1 MQNVIINFCPIHRRV
16 LKFIFIVDHVTQH
29 DKLDKS
35 CDSITDEK
43 YIIIKHIS
51 PPGLYTLLYMY
62 TNYILI
68 YTTIKKIHKIA

>member
-51 PPGLYTLLYMY
+51 PLAIYPAIYVHKLY
-62 TNYILI
+62 NI
-68 YTTIKKIHKIA
+68 YHN